1 MVLVDTSVWIN
12 HFRRDNLILESLLD
26 RVEVLS
32 HRMVLGELACGNL
45 SQRSKILGFLR
56 ALPIAESAGDD
67 EVMNFIEAYS
77 LMGQGLGLIDVH
89 LLASARLSDAPLW
102 TMDST
107 LARTANRLGIAYSP
121 AHD

>member
-1 MVLVDTSVWIN
+1 MVLVDTSVWID
-12 HFRRDNLILESLLD
+12 HFRRGNPDLESLLD
-26 RVEVLS
+26 RAEVLS

-56 ALPIAESAGDD
+56 ALPIAESAGDE
-67 EVMNFIEAYS
+67 EVMDFIEEHG

-89 LLASARLSDAPLW
+89 LLASARLSDASLW

-107 LARTANRLGIAYSP
+107 LARTASRLGIVTSP